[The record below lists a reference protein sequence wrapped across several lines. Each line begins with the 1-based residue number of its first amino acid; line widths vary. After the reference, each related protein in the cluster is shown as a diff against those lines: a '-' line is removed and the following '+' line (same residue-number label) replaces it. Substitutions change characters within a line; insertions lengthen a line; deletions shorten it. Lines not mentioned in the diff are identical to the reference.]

1 MLTML
6 VRFSTLI
13 LAAVCLAVW
22 PAIARAEAPADALV
36 AIAARV
42 PREIQALR
50 AAGADNRYD
59 TRTIF
64 DYLDGGAEVYL
75 AFRMRSCLAREY
87 AAGDLVV
94 TLDLFE
100 MGSAADA
107 YGMFT
112 HDQDGEFLP
121 IGQGA
126 LLRSGWLSLRKGR
139 FFVSVTATQPSA
151 RALVLAV
158 GNATA
163 SAIDDLGPA
172 PDLLGRLPQ
181 AGLVPRSVRFL
192 RSPVLLTPHVD
203 LGEHNP
209 LKISGDVEV
218 VLGRYERA
226 GEKAILVVVRY
237 PTFRAANAAAGSVR
251 SRLRTLHGHALASG
265 PILALVVQE
274 KGSALVDPLMKEAT
288 R

>member
-1 MLTML
+1 MLPMFARL
-6 VRFSTLI
+6 STLI
-13 LAAVCLAVW
+13 LAVVCLAAW
-22 PAIARAEAPADALV
+22 PAVARADAPADALG

-42 PREIQALR
+42 PREIQTLR
-50 AAGADNRYD
+50 ATGADNRYD
-59 TRTIF
+59 NRTIF

-75 AFRMRSCLAREY
+75 AYRMRSCLAREY
-87 AAGDLVV
+87 TAGDLVV

-100 MGSAADA
+100 MASAADA
-107 YGMFT
+107 FGMFT

-151 RALVLAV
+151 RALLLAV
-158 GNATA
+158 GNAAA
-163 SAIDDLGPA
+163 SAIDDLGHG

-181 AGLVPRSVRFL
+181 QGLVPRTVRFL

-203 LGEHNP
+203 LGENNP
-209 LKISGDVEV
+209 LEIGGDAEV
-218 VLGRYERA
+218 VLGRYERG
-226 GEKAILVVVRY
+226 GEKAVLVVVRY
-237 PTFRAANAAAGSVR
+237 ATPRAANAAARSVR
-251 SRLRTLHGHALASG
+251 ARLRALHGRALVSG
-265 PILALVVQE
+265 PNLALVVQE
-274 KGSALVDPLMKEAT
+274 TGSALVDPLLTEAA

>member
-1 MLTML
+1 MPTML

-13 LAAVCLAVW
+13 LAAVCLAAW
-22 PAIARAEAPADALV
+22 PAVARADVPTDALV

-42 PREIQALR
+42 PREIQTLR

-59 TRTIF
+59 NRTIF

-75 AFRMRSCLAREY
+75 AYRMRSCLAREY
-87 AAGDLVV
+87 TAGDLVV

-112 HDQDGEFLP
+112 HDQDGEFFS

-158 GNATA
+158 GSAA
-163 SAIDDLGPA
+163 AMAIDDRGLA

-181 AGLVPRSVRFL
+181 HGLVPRSVRFL

-203 LGEHNP
+203 LGENNP

-237 PTFRAANAAAGSVR
+237 PTSRAANAAAASVR
-251 SRLRTLHGHALASG
+251 ARLRALHGRALASG

-274 KGSALVDPLMKEAT
+274 TAGALIDPLLKEAT

>member
-1 MLTML
+1 MFARL
-6 VRFSTLI
+6 STLI
-13 LAAVCLAVW
+13 LAVACLAAW
-22 PAIARAEAPADALV
+22 PAVARADAPTDALA

-42 PREIQALR
+42 PREMQTLR
-50 AAGADNRYD
+50 ATGTDNRYD
-59 TRTIF
+59 NRTIF

-75 AFRMRSCLAREY
+75 AYRMRSCLAREY
-87 AAGDLVV
+87 TAGDLVV

-139 FFVSVTATQPSA
+139 FFVSVTATRPSA

-158 GNATA
+158 GNAAA
-163 SAIDDLGPA
+163 SAIDDLGQA

-181 AGLVPRSVRFL
+181 EGLVPRSVTFL

-203 LGEHNP
+203 LGENNP
-209 LKISGDVEV
+209 LKLGGDVEV
-218 VLGRYERA
+218 VVGRYERA
-226 GEKAILVVVRY
+226 GENAMLVVVRY
-237 PTFRAANAAAGSVR
+237 PSPHAANAVVGSVR
-251 SRLRTLHGHALASG
+251 DRLRTRRGRALVSG
-265 PILALVVQE
+265 PILALVVQQE
-274 KGSALVDPLMKEAT
+274 GRALVDPLLKEAV